1 MMKGYEVTAHIK
13 KPVKSL
19 HQFSGSSNLQLPP
32 LRKRGVNPFGILR
45 SPSWRYIQP
54 FSILVP

>member
-1 MMKGYEVTAHIK
+1 MSKAYEVSKHIK

-45 SPSWRYIQP
+45 SPSRRCIQP